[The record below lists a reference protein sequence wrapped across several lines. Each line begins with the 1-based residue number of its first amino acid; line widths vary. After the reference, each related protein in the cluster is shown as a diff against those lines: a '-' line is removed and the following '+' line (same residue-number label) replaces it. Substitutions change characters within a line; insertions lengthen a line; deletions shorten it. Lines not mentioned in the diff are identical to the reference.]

1 MAAQAKSLSLFDP
14 TILGPAVGDA
24 LKKLNPRTLWRNP
37 VMFVVEIVSMATT
50 ILFVRDLFVG
60 SGASFSGQISLWL
73 WFTVLFA
80 NFAEAVAEGRGKAQA
95 ASLRRT
101 QSQAIA
107 KRLDAANAVKWQEVP
122 AHQLK
127 VGDIVLDETEIA
139 DAGKRVIVVDQEG
152 EQSLGGQAFWSFGG
166 LFLVD
171 SPEQRRLGIKD
182 SYDLALQDWMGSAG
196 FDRDEDLW
204 PRRWAEAYV
213 AFAAGEKRS
222 WLRAM
227 GHRIFPIVG
236 WAERGGYDAMS
247 HGNSVP
253 RFHVTWGT
261 GPGVVE
267 PFERRAREAQASGRL
282 TFKFRHRVDALSI
295 TGGTVDGVRG
305 SILEPDTIERG
316 KSSSRKVIG
325 DFSLRAQA
333 VIVASGGIGGN
344 HDLVRQNWP
353 KRLGEAPKNM
363 ISGVPEHVDGRM
375 IGITEAAGARLIN
388 RDRMW
393 HYVEGIKNWSPIWP
407 RHGIR
412 ILPGPS
418 SMWFDATGTRLPSP
432 LFPGSDTLG
441 QLQYI
446 VSTGY
451 DYSWFVLTQSII
463 KKEFALSGSEQNPDL
478 TGKSWLMTA
487 RRATNKGAPAPVEAF
502 KSKGVDFIVRDNFAD
517 LIDAMNKL
525 SGDNLL
531 KLEYVKAQIDARDRE
546 IENPYVKD
554 AQLMNLHNARKYI
567 GDRLIRT
574 AKPHRILDPAHG
586 PLIAVKLNI
595 LTRKTLGGFETD
607 LDSRVFGSDG
617 QIMPGLYAAGEAAG
631 FGGGGMHGYRSLEG
645 TFLGGCLFS
654 GRNAGRAAAKAAG

>member
-1 MAAQAKSLSLFDP
+1 MAEDADV
-14 TILGPAVGDA
+14 IVVGA
-24 LKKLNPRTLWRNP
+24 GLAGL
-37 VMFVVEIVSMATT
+37 
-50 ILFVRDLFVG
+50 
-60 SGASFSGQISLWL
+60 
-73 WFTVLFA
+73 
-80 NFAEAVAEGRGKAQA
+80 VAA
-95 ASLRRT
+95 
-101 QSQAIA
+101 
-107 KRLDAANAVKWQEVP
+107 
-122 AHQLK
+122 
-127 VGDIVLDETEIA
+127 TEIA

-213 AFAAGEKRS
+213 AFAAGEKRG

-227 GHRIFPIVG
+227 GHRSFPVVG

-261 GPGVVE
+261 GPGIVE
-267 PFERRAREAQASGRL
+267 PFERRAREARSNGRL
-282 TFKFRHRVDALSI
+282 TFKFRHRVDALTI
-295 TGGTVDGVRG
+295 TGGTVNGLSGV
-305 SILEPDTIERG
+305 ILAPDPVERG
-316 KSSSRKVIG
+316 KSSSRRVAG
-325 DFSLRAQA
+325 DFTLRAQA

-353 KRLGEAPKNM
+353 SRLGKPPENM

-393 HYVEGIKNWSPIWP
+393 HYVEGIRNWSPIWP

-418 SMWFDATGTRLPSP
+418 SMWFDATGRRLPSP

-446 VSTGY
+446 LSTGH

-478 TGKSWLMTA
+478 TGRSWLMTA

-502 KSKGVDFIVRDNFAD
+502 KSHGADFIVRDKLND
-517 LIDAMNKL
+517 LVAAMNAL
-525 SGDNLL
+525 VGNDLL
-531 KLEYVKAQIDARDRE
+531 KAEHLKAQIEARDRE
-546 IENPYVKD
+546 IENPYAKD
-554 AQLMNLHNARKYI
+554 TQILNIHNARRYI

-607 LDSRVFGSDG
+607 LDSRVFGQDG

-654 GRNAGRAAAKAAG
+654 GRCAGRAAAKAVS